1 MLRGVIFDLDGVLVA
16 TDELHY
22 RAWQQV
28 ADAEGI
34 HFDREINQRLRGLGR
49 MESLDILL
57 ERADRT
63 YTDEQKR
70 HLAERKNAVFI
81 GLAQALGPS
90 DVSPGVSELLAALR
104 IRKIKTAVA
113 SSSRNASLIIE
124 RLGLAERFD
133 AIVDGNDVE
142 HSKPHPA
149 VFLLAARRLAL
160 PPEHCL
166 VIEDAPAGVEAARR
180 AGMAVLG
187 IGRPETLPA
196 VEHLASSLVEVS
208 VDELLA
214 FASH

>member
-1 MLRGVIFDLDGVLVA
+1 
-16 TDELHY
+16 
-22 RAWQQV
+22 
-28 ADAEGI
+28 
-34 HFDREINQRLRGLGR
+34 
-49 MESLDILL
+49 
-57 ERADRT
+57 
-63 YTDEQKR
+63 
-70 HLAERKNAVFI
+70 
-81 GLAQALGPS
+81 
-90 DVSPGVSELLAALR
+90 LLAALR

-196 VEHLASSLVEVS
+196 VEHLAASLVEVS